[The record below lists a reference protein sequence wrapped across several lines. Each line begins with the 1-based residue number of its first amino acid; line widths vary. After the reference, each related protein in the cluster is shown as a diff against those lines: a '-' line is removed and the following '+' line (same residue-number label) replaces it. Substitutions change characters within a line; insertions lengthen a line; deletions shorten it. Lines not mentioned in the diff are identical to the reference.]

1 MHWTRVLTL
10 CFSLAQPR
18 PHMHVRGRARKVLT
32 SGTRVGR
39 GGCSLQLAP
48 AHATYMSPT
57 SRSQCTVGMLSIGRV
72 VGGGKEGAFR
82 HSWQRGWLAAWL
94 RHPRKNRSR
103 SSATPARLSLL
114 GGQLRMLM
122 RRGNVSIVAMTH
134 LALVS
139 QSVSERLGQCTINTA
154 NTDSQ
159 DLVERTTR
167 GNRSGARTTR
177 GCALGS
183 RIACLSWAQWKH
195 DAPGSCHTH
204 ARNLKRSVYCGVR
217 REK

>member
-1 MHWTRVLTL
+1 MPPLDVSPVASTTRLSAAPPSSSFL
-10 CFSLAQPR
+10 SLELDLSVQ
-18 PHMHVRGRARKVLT
+18 T
-32 SGTRVGR
+32 S
-39 GGCSLQLAP
+39 Q
-48 AHATYMSPT
+48 
-57 SRSQCTVGMLSIGRV
+57 SQALG
-72 VGGGKEGAFR
+72 
-82 HSWQRGWLAAWL
+82 SWHRFAAIYLAAACVSWL

-159 DLVERTTR
+159 DLVERTTL

>member
-57 SRSQCTVGMLSIGRV
+57 SRSQCTVGMLSIGRG

-122 RRGNVSIVAMTH
+122 RRGTVSIVAMHERSMLTCRDQQHPSTAHCPAH
-134 LALVS
+134 LVPLPWR
-139 QSVSERLGQCTINTA
+139 RL
-154 NTDSQ
+154 
-159 DLVERTTR
+159 R
-167 GNRSGARTTR
+167 GHQRAPAAAR
-177 GCALGS
+177 
-183 RIACLSWAQWKH
+183 CLS
-195 DAPGSCHTH
+195 GNT
-204 ARNLKRSVYCGVR
+204 
-217 REK
+217 